1 MVSDAEST
9 TERKRAERLQQN
21 TRVRSRS
28 PAVTHTIGGSI
39 HSGERIKFQEKKED
53 GEPQK
58 PYRQHGEY
66 HSDERRAVREEIPP
80 GRSAS
85 SGLRSAVPS
94 APAVGGLVPADRSP
108 SAAPYKH
115 PSASFAQTLLVDI
128 QGRVGSAAAAALF
141 VFSERSLKHSR
152 TLACDYHVL
161 QKCDKAQQLRTL
173 APPPLASFSFF
184 PPNIQSLFRVC
195 SSLRLTLSGISRWI
209 PLSKLAVELGA
220 GGALLLSGD
229 FECKR
234 I

>member
-1 MVSDAEST
+1 M
-9 TERKRAERLQQN
+9 
-21 TRVRSRS
+21 
-28 PAVTHTIGGSI
+28 
-39 HSGERIKFQEKKED
+39 
-53 GEPQK
+53 
-58 PYRQHGEY
+58 
-66 HSDERRAVREEIPP
+66 REEIPP

-115 PSASFAQTLLVDI
+115 PSASFAQTLLVGI

-184 PPNIQSLFRVC
+184 
-195 SSLRLTLSGISRWI
+195 LSQHSISFQ
-209 PLSKLAVELGA
+209 G
-220 GGALLLSGD
+220 LLLPTFNPFRDLTVDSPV
-229 FECKR
+229 
-234 I
+234 